1 MIEITTEF
9 ATELIRAFDLNDSTT
24 LRRMVTYLEKQVV
37 NSGPSLVVKKKIK
50 LPNLSELKNKNG

>member
-9 ATELIRAFDLNDSTT
+9 ATELIQAFDLNDSTT

-37 NSGPSLVVKKKIK
+37 NSSQPLTVKKEIK
-50 LPNLSELKNKNG
+50 MTSLSELKNKND